1 MKNADPGTAAA
12 FASFMLSRFRGLL
25 LPEGAV
31 SALFSTTI
39 GFDPTRLLSARA
51 MTLGPV
57 VWMRDGLSPD
67 EQMVTIVHEC
77 DHLIA
82 WWDKPAEVSWLYLA
96 NEEFRVEQEVR
107 AYLAGLEF
115 TFARTK
121 QIPATLDDVVE
132 PMHHGY
138 ALSSRVIAFARAKLE
153 QGATMVAQGLVTT
166 DSARVGIDWLEHNAS
181 ELLAT

>member
-1 MKNADPGTAAA
+1 MKPADPVVAAA
-12 FASFMLSRFRGLL
+12 FTSFMMSRFRGLL

-39 GFDPTRLLSARA
+39 GFDPTRLLTARA
-51 MTLGPV
+51 MTLGPI

-67 EQMVTIVHEC
+67 DQMVTIVHEC
-77 DHLIA
+77 RHLAA
-82 WWDKPAEVSWLYLA
+82 WHDKPAEVSWLYLA

-107 AYLAGLEF
+107 AYLAGMEF

-121 QIPATLDDVVE
+121 QIPATLDAVVE

-138 ALSSRVIAFARAKLE
+138 ALSRRALLFAREKLE
-153 QGATMVAQGLVTT
+153 QAATMVAQGLVTT
-166 DSARVGIDWLEHNAS
+166 DSARVAIDWLEHNAS
-181 ELLAT
+181 ELLAV

>member
-1 MKNADPGTAAA
+1 MKPATQVQADA
-12 FASFMLSRFRGLL
+12 FTGFMMSRFRGLL

-39 GFDPTRLLSARA
+39 GFDPTKLLTARA

-57 VWMRDGLSPD
+57 VWIRDSLSLD

-77 DHLIA
+77 DHLQA
-82 WWDKPAEVSWLYLA
+82 WHAKPTEVSWLYLA

-115 TFARTK
+115 TFARTR
-121 QIPATLDDVVE
+121 QI
-132 PMHHGY
+132 
-138 ALSSRVIAFARAKLE
+138 
-153 QGATMVAQGLVTT
+153 
-166 DSARVGIDWLEHNAS
+166 
-181 ELLAT
+181 